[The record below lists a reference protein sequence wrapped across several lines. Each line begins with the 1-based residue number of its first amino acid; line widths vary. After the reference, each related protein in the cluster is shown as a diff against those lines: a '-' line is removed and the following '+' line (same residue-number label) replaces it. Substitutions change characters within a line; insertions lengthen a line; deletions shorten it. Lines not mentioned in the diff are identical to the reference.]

1 MDVDEKMP
9 SQQVM
14 EFFREFPKEDPF
26 LEELGAYA
34 VSIRAGELKLGLK
47 ITPRQANV
55 HGIAHGGVA
64 TTLLDTAMGGSC
76 FSLGKS
82 VVSLD
87 CSLNFIEAV
96 PLGHEIVATGRV
108 VHDGKH
114 TMVTDGEVRD
124 KETGRLYMKGTATFY
139 VLKIY
144 E

>member
-1 MDVDEKMP
+1 MDEKMP
-9 SQQVM
+9 NQQVM
-14 EFFREFPKEDPF
+14 DFFADFPREDPF
-26 LEELGAYA
+26 LEELGAYV
-34 VSIRAGELKLGLK
+34 VSIRAGEVKLGLK

-82 VVSLD
+82 VVSLN
-87 CSLNFIEAV
+87 CSLSFLSAV
-96 PLGHEIVATGRV
+96 PLGHEIVAAGRV

-114 TMVTDGEVRD
+114 TMVTEGEVTD

-139 VLKIY
+139 VLKCV
-144 E
+144 

>member
-1 MDVDEKMP
+1 MDEKMP
-9 SQQVM
+9 NQQVM
-14 EFFREFPKEDPF
+14 DFFADFPREDPF
-26 LEELGAYA
+26 LEELGAYV
-34 VSIRAGELKLGLK
+34 VSIRAGEIKLGLK

-82 VVSLD
+82 VVSLN
-87 CSLNFIEAV
+87 CSLSFLSAV
-96 PLGHEIVATGRV
+96 PLGHEIVAAGRV

-114 TMVTDGEVRD
+114 TMVTEGEVTD

-139 VLKIY
+139 VLKCV
-144 E
+144 

>member
-34 VSIRAGELKLGLK
+34 VSIRAGEIKLGLK

-64 TTLLDTAMGGSC
+64 TTLLDTVMGGSC

-139 VLKIY
+139 VLKVY

>member
-1 MDVDEKMP
+1 MSEKMP
-9 SQQVM
+9 NKEVLD
-14 EFFREFPKEDPF
+14 FFADFPKEDPF
-26 LEELGAYA
+26 LEELGAY
-34 VSIRAGELKLGLK
+34 VVDIKAGEVKLGLK
-47 ITPRQANV
+47 VTPRQSNV

-87 CSLNFIEAV
+87 CSLHFLGAV
-96 PLGHEIVATGRV
+96 PLGSEIIATGRV
-108 VHDGKH
+108 IHDGKH
-114 TMVTDGEVRD
+114 TMVTEGEVTDR
-124 KETGRLYMKGTATFY
+124 ETGKLYMRGTATFY

>member
-139 VLKIY
+139 VLKVY

>member
-1 MDVDEKMP
+1 MDGKMP
-9 SQQVM
+9 NQQVM
-14 EFFREFPKEDPF
+14 DFFAGFPKEDPF
-26 LEELGAYA
+26 LEELGAYV
-34 VSIRAGELKLGLK
+34 VSIRAGEIKLGLK

-82 VVSLD
+82 VVSLN
-87 CSLNFIEAV
+87 CSLNFLSAV
-96 PLGHEIVATGRV
+96 PLGHEIVAAGRV

-114 TMVTDGEVRD
+114 TMVTEGEVTD

-139 VLKIY
+139 VL
-144 E
+144 ECV

>member
-14 EFFREFPKEDPF
+14 EFFREFPREDPF

>member
-1 MDVDEKMP
+1 MDEKMP
-9 SQQVM
+9 NQQVM
-14 EFFREFPKEDPF
+14 DFFADFPREDPF
-26 LEELGAYA
+26 LEELGAYV
-34 VSIRAGELKLGLK
+34 VSIRAGEVKLGLK

-82 VVSLD
+82 VVSLN
-87 CSLNFIEAV
+87 CSLSFLSAV
-96 PLGHEIVATGRV
+96 PLGHEIVAAGRV

-114 TMVTDGEVRD
+114 TMVTEGEVTD

-139 VLKIY
+139 VLRCV
-144 E
+144 